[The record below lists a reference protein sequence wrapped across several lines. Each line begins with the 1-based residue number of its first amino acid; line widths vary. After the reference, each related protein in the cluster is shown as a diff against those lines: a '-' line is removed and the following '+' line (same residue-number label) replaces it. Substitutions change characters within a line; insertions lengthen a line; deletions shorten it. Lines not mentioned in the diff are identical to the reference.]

1 MTTTQIATI
10 CMVVSLIFSVSSVR
24 GANAVKEMLRLGAM
38 ISQEGELD
46 YSGHLLTFDLAL
58 QTINTDPS
66 LDYAF
71 EKTLNDSMVSYS
83 MRLPLQSPH

>member
-10 CMVVSLIFSVSSVR
+10 CVVISLIFSVWCV
-24 GANAVKEMLRLGAM
+24 NAVKEMLRLGAM

-58 QTINTDPS
+58 RTVNKDPS